1 MYEQTQTLNQ
11 RISDSVNLYERQKE
25 VLDVTQIIM
34 EKCLPHKRYLLP
46 LSWFEKR
53 IVRNAASQY
62 SQIYA
67 VVAQQVMSMQK

>member
-25 VLDVTQIIM
+25 ILDVTQIIM

-46 LSWFEKR
+46 LNWFEKR

-62 SQIYA
+62 SQVYA
-67 VVAQQVMSMQK
+67 IVAQQVMSMQK